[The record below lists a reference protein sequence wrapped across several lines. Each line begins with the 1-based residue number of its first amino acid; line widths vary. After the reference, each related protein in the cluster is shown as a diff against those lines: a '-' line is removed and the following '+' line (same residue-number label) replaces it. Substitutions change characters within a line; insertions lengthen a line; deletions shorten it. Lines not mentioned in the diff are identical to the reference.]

1 MKKTFYAMLIV
12 VMSFVACKKTTDGD
26 NTQTGVDL
34 GLSVKWGSCN
44 LGAYSPDGF
53 GDYFAWGE
61 TKAKAEY
68 SWETYKFSDG
78 TGKTFTKYINDSSFG
93 VVDNKTVLEPED
105 DAAHMRLGGKWR
117 MPTKEEM
124 EELIATRENASYK
137 WEWRSVNGHDGWLV
151 TYLKNNNSI
160 FLPASSWS
168 YDDNPDTG
176 YYWTSSLMAGGPDG
190 AWLLVFGSK
199 GLGVSVDGRF
209 LGLSIRPV
217 SE

>member
-44 LGAYSPDGF
+44 LGAYSPDGV

-68 SWETYKFSDG
+68 SWETYKFSNG
-78 TGKTFTKYINDSSFG
+78 TGKTITKYINDSSFG

-137 WEWRSVNGHDGWLV
+137 WEWKSVNGHDGWLI
-151 TYLKNNNSI
+151 TYLKNSNSI
-160 FLPASSWS
+160 FLPATSWS
-168 YDDNPDTG
+168 YADDPDTG
-176 YYWTSSLMAGGPDG
+176 YYWTSSLISPDG
-190 AWLLVFGSK
+190 AWLLVFSSK
-199 GLGVSVDGRF
+199 WLGVSSDGRF
-209 LGLSIRPV
+209 VGLSIRPV